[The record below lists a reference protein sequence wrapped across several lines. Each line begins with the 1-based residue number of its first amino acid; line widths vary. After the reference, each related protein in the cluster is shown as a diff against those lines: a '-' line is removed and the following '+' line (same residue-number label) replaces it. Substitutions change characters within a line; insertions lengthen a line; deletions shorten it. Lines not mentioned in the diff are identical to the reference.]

1 VEGVD
6 VARGKPLVVVVSA
19 LFAAVCLAGPAEG
32 SGTGGKRSASQGR
45 RCGAPPDAPGFE
57 IPARL
62 HVMPDV
68 VCMDLQLAQDK
79 LQAAAFDNVRSEDGT
94 PYGRRQVDDQNWVV
108 VAQDPAAGTRGDS
121 NTPVML
127 TALRYGDPGAPPVY
141 DRSQP
146 GRVPKLTCFD
156 LQEAQDTLQSAG
168 FGNVSSEDASGLDR
182 SQIVDRNWTVVGQ
195 RPSPGPRVSKSTE
208 IVLRVLK
215 DDEPTRCP

>member
-1 VEGVD
+1 M
-6 VARGKPLVVVVSA
+6 ARAKPRVVVVSA
-19 LFAAVCLAGPAEG
+19 LVAVLCLAGLAG
-32 SGTGGKRSASQGR
+32 ASGTDGKRSSQGR

-79 LQAAAFDNVRSEDGT
+79 LQAAAFDNVRSKDGT
-94 PYGRRQVDDQNWVV
+94 PYDRRQVDDRNWVV

-146 GRVPKLTCFD
+146 GRIPRLACFD
-156 LQEAQDTLQSAG
+156 LQEAQDTLESAG
-168 FGNVSSEDASGLDR
+168 FYNVASEDASGTGR

-195 RPSPGPRVSKSTE
+195 RPSPGPTVSKGTD

>member
-1 VEGVD
+1 M
-6 VARGKPLVVVVSA
+6 ARTKPLVVLVSA
-19 LFAAVCLAGPAEG
+19 LLVAVGLAGPAAAG
-32 SGTGGKRSASQGR
+32 GPGGKRAPQQGQR

-57 IPARL
+57 IPARP

-79 LQAAAFDNVRSEDGT
+79 LQAAAFDNVRSKDGT
-94 PYGRRQVDDQNWVV
+94 PYGRRQIDDRNWVV
-108 VAQDPAAGTRGDS
+108 VAQDPAAGTQGDS

-146 GRVPKLTCFD
+146 GRLPKLTCFD
-156 LQEAQDTLQSAG
+156 LQEAQDTLESAG
-168 FGNVSSEDASGLDR
+168 FINVSSEDASGMDR
-182 SQIVDRNWTVVGQ
+182 AQIIDRNWTVVGQ
-195 RPSPGPRVSKSTE
+195 RPSPGPTVAKSTQ

-215 DDEPTRCP
+215 DDEPTHCP